1 MLRAD
6 ERGEHNMSRSHGNHS
21 AETQVAAVAGEVG
34 QGSKQDHARRGD
46 GRKRRLK
53 GAGKSADERRGRRV
67 PRAEGAR
74 ELQPL
79 QAHVAQGVAGGAQQR
94 RKRIR
99 LIYVQLCLLPR
110 QVLLLAQHA
119 PVRAP
124 QGVFALEDGAA
135 RAEGRAMTDARLPG
149 KFYRNAAQVEQQ
161 RGGCGKVYGQVH
173 TFSTIVKTFFPN

>member
-1 MLRAD
+1 
-6 ERGEHNMSRSHGNHS
+6 MSHSHGNHS
-21 AETQVAAVAGEVG
+21 AEAEVAAVAGEVG
-34 QGSKQDHARRGD
+34 QGIDEDRARRGD
-46 GRKRRLK
+46 GRKRRLEC
-53 GAGKSADERRGRRV
+53 ARQSADERRGGGV

-79 QAHVAQGVAGGAQQR
+79 QAHVAQGVAGGVQQR
-94 RKRIR
+94 RKRVL

-135 RAEGRAMTDARLPG
+135 RAEGCAMTDARLPG
-149 KFYRNAAQVEQQ
+149 KFYRNAAQIEQQ
-161 RGGCGKVYGQVH
+161 HGGCGKVYGQVH

>member
-6 ERGEHNMSRSHGNHS
+6 ERGEQNMSHSHGNHS

-34 QGSKQDHARRGD
+34 QGIDEDRARRGD
-46 GRKRRLK
+46 GRKRRLEC
-53 GAGKSADERRGRRV
+53 AGQSADERRGRRI

-74 ELQPL
+74 ELQQL
-79 QAHVAQGVAGGAQQR
+79 QAHVAQGVAGGVHKRRQR
-94 RKRIR
+94 VG
-99 LIYVQLCLLPR
+99 LAYVQLRFLPR

-124 QGVFALEDGAA
+124 QGVSPLKDGAA

-149 KFYRNAAQVEQQ
+149 KFYRNAAQIEQQ
-161 RGGCGKVYGQVH
+161 HGGCGKVYGQVH